1 CTRNRNTVMIGWF
14 DVL

>member
-14 DVL
+14 DVW